1 MTGGTTRAYGLALL
15 AGLPLALLLA
25 SSCVALHH
33 RFASELGSLLG
44 RRLYDP
50 LAVVRWA
57 RAWGLSPGHRGD
69 FLRALSLA
77 IVPGVLPAALLRL
90 REMRAPPVP
99 EERPAGSR
107 LGTAADL
114 RRLGTFRHAGPG
126 IVVGL
131 DGRRPLFETG
141 DVHALVLG
149 PTRTGKGVNNIVPT
163 LLTWTDLA
171 PRARLLQG
179 RAGLDHRP
187 MRAHLGQVYTIDATS
202 PRSARFNPLLSLR
215 TGPEMVTDAQALAH
229 MLVHP
234 DLDVRAGDTIWNDA
248 TALTVTA
255 LLIAARLS
263 PEPTLGHFYRLQ
275 GDLQAKRPIACEH
288 PWAADM
294 LDRVWNAWPDK
305 TRGSVLFNLDTRL
318 AFLASELVQA
328 VVSGHDFAAEDLM
341 VADRPVTVF
350 VGTPL
355 DMADAMLPL
364 HRLLF
369 ASPPAAADG
378 KSETDA
384 RRHASR
390 GANSSCCSTSFPRSA
405 SCRPWSGTWPTSPA
419 TACGPC
425 SAPKDEMQVARVYG
439 EKHALAANC
448 RVRVYSA
455 SLSEESLKREQTLAG
470 SERVI
475 RRGGS
480 RSGPWFGRQSSSWS
494 EGTAPLVETGELMQL
509 SLSHVVVFAPGLRR
523 PVVLPKMRYFEHR
536 YFRGLFGAEDDPR
549 VGLWPQ
555 DRPLPAPPPAP
566 AAPAVVTLNLTTQQA
581 DALRKRCKPGETLEQ
596 FLARFAATAGARK
609 PKSPEP
615 PATP

>member
-1 MTGGTTRAYGLALL
+1 VTGGTTRAYGLALL

-25 SSCVALHH
+25 SSCVALHY
-33 RFASELGSLLG
+33 RFASELGAPLWW
-44 RRLYDP
+44 RLYDP

-163 LLTWTDLA
+163 LLTWTESALVLDFKGELA
-171 PRARLLQG
+171 SVCG
-179 RAGLDHRP
+179 P
-187 MRAHLGQVYTIDATS
+187 MRAHVGEVYTIDATS

-369 ASPPAAADG
+369 ASLLRPLTASLRRTRDG
-378 KSETDA
+378 RLK
-384 RRHASR
+384 RRKLLLLLDEFPSLGKLPTMER
-390 GANSSCCSTSFPRSA
+390 NMANLAGYGVRALLCA
-405 SCRPWSGTWPTSPA
+405 Q
-419 TACGPC
+419 
-425 SAPKDEMQVARVYG
+425 DEMQVARVYG

-470 SERVI
+470 SESVI

-566 AAPAVVTLNLTTQQA
+566 AAPAGVTLNLTTQQA